1 MKIQLLTPEQ
11 ASLKWH
17 ILLPILKRALDHG
30 HQETDNVVYLSRV
43 LQLQAQLWEI
53 TNDNNETQGV
63 VLTQFLSYSNYQTLH
78 LIALAGDNLD
88 SWIHLYDHIEGFAKQ
103 NKAKAIESWG
113 RKGWVKYL
121 PKVLP
126 GFTESYVIMRKEL

>member
-11 ASLKWH
+11 ASLNWH
-17 ILLPILKRALDHG
+17 RLLPILERALNHG
-30 HQETDNVVYLSRV
+30 HQETNNVTYLARV

-53 TNDNNETQGV
+53 TDDNQTVGV

-88 SWIHLYDHIEGFAKQ
+88 SWIHLYSHIEDFAKH

-113 RKGWVKYL
+113 RKGWARYL
-121 PKVLP
+121 PKLLP
-126 GFTESYVIMRKEL
+126 GFRESYVIMRKEI